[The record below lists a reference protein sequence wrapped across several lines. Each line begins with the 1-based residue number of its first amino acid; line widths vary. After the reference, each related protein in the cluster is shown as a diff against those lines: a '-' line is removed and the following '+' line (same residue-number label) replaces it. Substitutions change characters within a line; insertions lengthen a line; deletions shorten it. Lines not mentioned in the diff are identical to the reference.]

1 MKDSLPNEG
10 ALQGIR
16 VLDLTRVLAGP
27 WCTQLLGD
35 MGAEVIKVERPL
47 EGDDTRA
54 WGPPFLK
61 DGQGH
66 DSREAAYYLSANR
79 NKKSVTI
86 DIASARG
93 QATVRKL
100 ASECD
105 VVVEN
110 FKVGQLERYGLDY
123 PSLKRVRED
132 LIFCSI
138 TGFGQ
143 TGPWAQ
149 RAGYDFIIQGLGG
162 FMSVTGERDD
172 LPGGGPQK
180 AGVAISDLFTGMYA
194 ANAILAAIV
203 YRQRTGLGQM
213 IDMALLDVMVAT
225 MANIN
230 SNYLVSGQVPQRAGN
245 AHGNIVPYQTFA
257 CADGHIILAVGNDGQ
272 FQRFCAA
279 AGCTELARDERFATN
294 PMRVRNRLILVPVL
308 EQVLIKRSRA
318 EWIALLEAATVPCG
332 PINSIS
338 EVFDNPQVKAREMAI
353 TMSHPVTAGLK
364 LVANPI
370 RMSKTPPTYRLAPPM
385 LGQHQ
390 DEILGDDAAKP

>member
-1 MKDSLPNEG
+1 MKHSLRTPG
-10 ALQGIR
+10 ALEGIR

-35 MGAEVIKVERPL
+35 MGADIIKVERPI

-61 DGQGH
+61 DREGH

-79 NKKSVTI
+79 NKKSITV
-86 DIASARG
+86 DIASADG
-93 QATVRKL
+93 QKTIRDL
-100 ASECD
+100 MTHCD

-110 FKVGQLERYGLDY
+110 FKVGQLARYGLDY
-123 PSLKRVRED
+123 EALRQVRPD
-132 LIFCSI
+132 VIFCSI

-194 ANAILAAIV
+194 ANAILAAVI
-203 YRQRTGLGQM
+203 YRQRTGIGQM
-213 IDMALLDVMVAT
+213 IDLALLDVMVAT

-230 SNYLVSGQVPQRAGN
+230 SNYLVSGQVPRRAGN

-279 AGCTELARDERFATN
+279 AGCAELASDERFSSN
-294 PMRVRNRLILVPVL
+294 PMRVRNRAILVPLL
-308 EQVLIKRSRA
+308 EHIVMKRTRA
-318 EWIALLEAATVPCG
+318 DWISLLEAATVPCG
-332 PINSIS
+332 PINPID
-338 EVFDNPQVKAREMAI
+338 EVFENPQVKARGMGLSMA
-353 TMSHPVTAGLK
+353 HPVSGTLN

-370 RMSKTPPTYRLAPPM
+370 QMSETPPTYRRAPPT

-390 DEILGDDAAKP
+390 ADVLESDRD